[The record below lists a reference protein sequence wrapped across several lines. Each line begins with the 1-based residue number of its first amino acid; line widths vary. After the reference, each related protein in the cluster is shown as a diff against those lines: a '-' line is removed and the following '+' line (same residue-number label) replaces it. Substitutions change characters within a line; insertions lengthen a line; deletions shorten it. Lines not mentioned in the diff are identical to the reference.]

1 MFYGVDI
8 GGTKTEIVAFD
19 KEMQVCWRKRVATPV
34 QDYELFLSTFTSLI
48 DTADWATGTQ
58 GKIGIGMPG
67 LMDRHTPCF
76 RWQFRWYRNKSH
88 QSLHAPE

>member
-58 GKIGIGMPG
+58 GKLASACPVLWTDI
-67 LMDRHTPCF
+67 
-76 RWQFRWYRNKSH
+76 
-88 QSLHAPE
+88 PENYCHLTCLALLDAR

>member
-48 DTADWATGTQ
+48 DTADWARLG
-58 GKIGIGMPG
+58 
-67 LMDRHTPCF
+67 DRNARKNWHRHARSYGQT
-76 RWQFRWYRNKSH
+76 YRKTTVI
-88 QSLHAPE
+88 

>member
-67 LMDRHTPCF
+67 LMDRHTGKLLSSNVPCLTG
-76 RWQFRWYRNKSH
+76 RG
-88 QSLHAPE
+88 

>member
-48 DTADWATGTQ
+48 DTADWAT
-58 GKIGIGMPG
+58 
-67 LMDRHTPCF
+67 
-76 RWQFRWYRNKSH
+76 
-88 QSLHAPE
+88 